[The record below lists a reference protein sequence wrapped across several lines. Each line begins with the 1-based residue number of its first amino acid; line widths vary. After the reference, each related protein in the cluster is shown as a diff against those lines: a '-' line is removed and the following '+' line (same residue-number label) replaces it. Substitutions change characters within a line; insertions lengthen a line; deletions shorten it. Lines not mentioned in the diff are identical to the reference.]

1 MTGPQVA
8 VFDRFH
14 CTMIVEQSENG
25 ALLTLFERFEIVF
38 LRFMRVQQ
46 PPVVSYYRG
55 LLWQMFLQLQ
65 LEETHTNSLTCE
77 RVILRHT
84 DTARASQV

>member
-25 ALLTLFERFEIVF
+25 ALLTLFERFEIMF
-38 LRFMRVQQ
+38 LRIMRVQQ

-55 LLWQMFLQLQ
+55 LLLHMFLQLQ
-65 LEETHTNSLTCE
+65 LEETHTKQFNL
-77 RVILRHT
+77 
-84 DTARASQV
+84 